1 LREPLD
7 RNLRIGGDIPVV
19 NKRNLVFKLLANPRV
34 RRTLI
39 NFLKNPRVRRAI
51 FKQIERRIRHR

>member
-1 LREPLD
+1 
-7 RNLRIGGDIPVV
+7 V
-19 NKRNLVFKLLANPRV
+19 NKRNLIKLLANPRV

-39 NFLKNPRVRRAI
+39 NLLKNPRVRRVI

>member
-1 LREPLD
+1 
-7 RNLRIGGDIPVV
+7 V
-19 NKRNLVFKLLANPRV
+19 NKRKLVFKLLANPTV

-39 NFLKNPRVRRAI
+39 NLLKNPRVRRAI

>member
-1 LREPLD
+1 M
-7 RNLRIGGDIPVV
+7 
-19 NKRNLVFKLLANPRV
+19 NKRNLIKLLANPRV

-39 NFLKNPRVRRAI
+39 NLLKNPRVRRVI

>member
-1 LREPLD
+1 ML
-7 RNLRIGGDIPVV
+7 IM

-39 NFLKNPRVRRAI
+39 NLLKNPRVRRAI